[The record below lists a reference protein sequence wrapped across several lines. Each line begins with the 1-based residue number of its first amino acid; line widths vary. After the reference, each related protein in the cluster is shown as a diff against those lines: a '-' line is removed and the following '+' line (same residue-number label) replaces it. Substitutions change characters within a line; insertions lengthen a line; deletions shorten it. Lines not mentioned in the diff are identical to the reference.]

1 MAPHA
6 LGYMLYIPEE
16 LLDDYLRR
24 GYRQDER
31 IGAYG
36 LEAAFEAELAG
47 VHGGSVYVKSTSGQI
62 VSLLATSEPSP
73 GLSITTTLDKT
84 LQTHLQTSL
93 GNLRAA
99 VVVIEVD
106 SGRVLA
112 LVSNPHFNPN
122 AFDLT
127 EIDHSM
133 LESYFSDRR
142 SLCLIAPPRG
152 STVGL
157 DFQGYQHVCGAGIR
171 VIPPGLAI
179 FCGQSMWVCNSV
191 TLYDWTIN
199 YGLASGDLSLVEGLM
214 RSCNP
219 GFTVSVRACTTTT
232 RTDFC
237 RRWLQL
243 RLGALTGI
251 EIAEAPGNIPGG
263 GILLEQRPD
272 FNRAG

>member
-1 MAPHA
+1 MRISEFRSRFYLDGGVAPHA

-133 LESYFSDRR
+133 LESYFSDPAQPLFNR
-142 SLCLIAPPRG
+142 ARG
-152 STVGL
+152 STRWARIFKVISMSAALESGL
-157 DFQGYQHVCGAGIR
+157 Y
-171 VIPPGLAI
+171 
-179 FCGQSMWVCNSV
+179 
-191 TLYDWTIN
+191 
-199 YGLASGDLSLVEGLM
+199 
-214 RSCNP
+214 
-219 GFTVSVRACTTTT
+219 
-232 RTDFC
+232 
-237 RRWLQL
+237 
-243 RLGALTGI
+243 
-251 EIAEAPGNIPGG
+251 
-263 GILLEQRPD
+263 RPD
-272 FNRAG
+272 SRFSAVNRCGCVTASRFTTGLSITTGSSR